1 MLSVKYYLLF
11 LLTFVIAQDL
21 LNKSHYTD
29 EKRDV
34 FIRRSVLI

>member
-1 MLSVKYYLLF
+1 MLSVKNFFILTY
-11 LLTFVIAQDL
+11 TFVIAQDL

-34 FIRRSVLI
+34 FVRRSVLI